1 MKDKQAKKVT
11 MNDLVNEYASIE
23 KPVVEKQA
31 ELEIEE
37 TVKEEF
43 TSEDYL
49 QKLKDYNLQF
59 KQDAIFA
66 TEEYFNVKPLHN
78 VLVRIA
84 VREPE
89 VTSSGLL
96 KPYKQIVPVPTQ
108 NGMANWAEIESP
120 YPYDTLARVIAK
132 PENISQVSVG
142 DWVILSK
149 NPVEAKVVGRSNEA
163 YLSIPNSFTHPT
175 WKEETPPKDPTNP
188 HYGYLLVPVYEIK
201 AIL

>member
-1 MKDKQAKKVT
+1 
-11 MNDLVNEYASIE
+11 MNDLVNEYATVE

-31 ELEIEE
+31 ELELEE

-49 QKLKDYNLQF
+49 KKLSEYNKSF

-66 TEEYFNVKPLHN
+66 TEEYLKLKPLHN
-78 VLVRIA
+78 VLVRVA
-84 VREPE
+84 VKEPE
-89 VTSSGLL
+89 LTKSGLL

-120 YPYDTLARVIAK
+120 YPYDTFARVIAK
-132 PENISQVSVG
+132 PDTITSVSVG

-149 NPVEAKVVGRSNEA
+149 NPVDAKVVGRSNEA
-163 YLSIPNSFTHPT
+163 YISIPNSFTHPN
-175 WKEETPPKDPTNP
+175 WKEETPPKDPNNP
-188 HYGYLLVPVYEIK
+188 HYGYLILPVYEIK
-201 AIL
+201 AVL